1 MTHASLFSGIGG
13 FDLAAEWLGW
23 DNIFN
28 CEIDEF
34 CTKVLNYHFPNAT
47 HYGDITSTDFTIHRG
62 EIDVLTGGFPCQPFS
77 LAGARRGTEDD
88 RFLWPQ
94 MYRAICEISPRWIVA
109 ENVRGILTQQ
119 GGVVFERVW
128 SDLENAGYECQ
139 AFLIPACSVG
149 APHRRERVWFVAH
162 RADAGFEGMREWTE
176 QVSSRLAT
184 SDTNLNGQR
193 IGACKSFTIERS
205 CRASNIGTDGAKEV
219 VANAKCK
226 GLERADKSQRQERGV
241 WECVRRHSSGRDIQD
256 FADFPTQS
264 PVCSGDDGLSP
275 RLDAITFPAW
285 RRESIK
291 AYGNAIVP
299 QVFYQIGL
307 TINEYENTHT
317 T

>member
-23 DNIFN
+23 DNVFN

-94 MYRAICEISPRWIVA
+94 MYRAICEISPRWVVA

-119 GGVVFERVW
+119 EGVVFERVL

-162 RADAGFEGMREWTE
+162 RTDAGVEGMREWTE

-184 SDTNLNGQR
+184 SDTDLNGQR
-193 IGACKSFTIERS
+193 IGESESFTIERS
-205 CRASNIGTDGAKEV
+205 CRETNIGTDGSQEV
-219 VANAKCK
+219 TANATGT
-226 GLERADKSQRQERGV
+226 GLSPRFTRSEEVEIGRADRRKIRG
-241 WECVRRHSSGRDIQD
+241 GD

-264 PVCSGDDGLSP
+264 PVCSGDDGLSS

>member
-1 MTHASLFSGIGG
+1 MTHSSLFSGIGG

-23 DNIFN
+23 DNVFN

-34 CTKVLNYHFPNAT
+34 CTKVLNYHFPNVT
-47 HYGDITSTDFTIHRG
+47 HYGDITSTDFTPHRG
-62 EIDVLTGGFPCQPFS
+62 QIDVLTGGFPCQPFS

-94 MYRAICEISPRWIVA
+94 MYRAICEISPRWVVA

-119 GGVVFERVW
+119 KGVVFERVC
-128 SDLENAGYECQ
+128 SDLEDAGYECQ

-162 RADAGFEGMREWTE
+162 RADTRTESMQEWAKQIYSHLT
-176 QVSSRLAT
+176 A

-193 IGACKSFTIERS
+193 IGKSESLIIGRS
-205 CRASNIGTDGAKEV
+205 CRTTDIGTDGSQEIIADTEG
-219 VANAKCK
+219 A
-226 GLERADKSQRQERGV
+226 GLPPRAIRSRKVEFRRGD
-241 WECVRRHSSGRDIQD
+241 RREIRGGD

-264 PVCSGDDGLSP
+264 PVCSGDDGLSS

>member
-13 FDLAAEWLGW
+13 FDLAAQWLGW
-23 DNIFN
+23 DNVFN

-34 CTKVLNYHFPNAT
+34 CSKVLAYHFPNTT
-47 HYGDITSTDFTIHRG
+47 HYGDITTTDFTVHRG
-62 EIDVLTGGFPCQPFS
+62 QIDILTGGFPCQPFS

-94 MYRAICEISPRWIVA
+94 MYRAICEISPRWVVA

-119 GGVVFERVW
+119 RGVVFERVC
-128 SDLENAGYECQ
+128 SDLENAGYRCQ

-162 RADAGFEGMREWTE
+162 RADAGVKDVRKWKDEI
-176 QVSSRLAT
+176 SAT
-184 SDTNLNGQR
+184 LPTPNANLNGQR
-193 IGACKSFTIERS
+193 IGAYESLTVSRS
-205 CRASNIGTDGAKEV
+205 CRTTNIGTDGAQEV
-219 VANAKCK
+219 AADTECE
-226 GLERADKSQRQERGV
+226 GLEGKNKSSHKEEGLR
-241 WECVRRHSSGRDIQD
+241 ECIRRYSSGFNIQG

-275 RLDAITFPAW
+275 RLDSITFPAW

-307 TINEYENTHT
+307 KINEYENTT
-317 T
+317 TP

>member
-23 DNIFN
+23 DNVFN

-34 CTKVLNYHFPNAT
+34 CTRVLNYHFPNAT

-62 EIDVLTGGFPCQPFS
+62 EIDILTGGFPCQPFS

-94 MYRAICEISPRWIVA
+94 MYRAICEIFPRWVVA

-119 GGVVFERVW
+119 GGVVFERVC

-193 IGACKSFTIERS
+193 IGACESFTIERS
-205 CRASNIGTDGAKEV
+205 CRATNIGTDGAQEV
-219 VANAKCK
+219 VANSK
-226 GLERADKSQRQERGV
+226 GA
-241 WECVRRHSSGRDIQD
+241 
-256 FADFPTQS
+256 
-264 PVCSGDDGLSP
+264 GLSP
-275 RLDAITFPAW
+275 RAIRSREVEFGREDRRKIRGGTSQTSQLNPQFVAEMMGFPHDW
-285 RRESIK
+285 TLLPFLR
-291 AYGNAIVP
+291 GD
-299 QVFYQIGL
+299 
-307 TINEYENTHT
+307 ENQSKPTAMP
-317 T
+317 

>member
-23 DNIFN
+23 DNVFN

-62 EIDVLTGGFPCQPFS
+62 KIDVLTGGFPCQPFS

-94 MYRAICEISPRWIVA
+94 MFRAICEISPRWVVA

-119 GGVVFERVW
+119 GGMVFERVC

-162 RADAGFEGMREWTE
+162 RTDAGFEGMREWTE
-176 QVSSRLAT
+176 QVSSRLTT

-193 IGACKSFTIERS
+193 IGESGSLTIGRS
-205 CRASNIGTDGAKEV
+205 CRETNIGTDGSQEV
-219 VANAKCK
+219 AANAKGA
-226 GLERADKSQRQERGV
+226 GLSPRTIRSRKVEFGGGDRRKIRG
-241 WECVRRHSSGRDIQD
+241 GD

-264 PVCSGDDGLSP
+264 PVCSGDDGLSS

-285 RRESIK
+285 RRESFK

-307 TINEYENTHT
+307 TINEYENTLT

>member
-23 DNIFN
+23 DNVFN

-34 CTKVLNYHFPNAT
+34 CTKVLNYHFPNAI

-62 EIDVLTGGFPCQPFS
+62 EIDVLTGGSPCQPFS
-77 LAGARRGTEDD
+77 LAGAQRGTEDD

-94 MYRAICEISPRWIVA
+94 MYRAICEISPRWVVA

-119 GGVVFERVW
+119 GGVVFERVC

-162 RADAGFEGMREWTE
+162 RTDAGFEGMREWTE
-176 QVSSRLAT
+176 QVSSHLAT
-184 SDTNLNGQR
+184 SNTDLNGQR
-193 IGACKSFTIERS
+193 VRESESLTIDRS
-205 CRASNIGTDGAKEV
+205 CRTTNFGTDGSQEV
-219 VANAKCK
+219 AANAKCK
-226 GLERADKSQRQERGV
+226 GLGREDKPQRQEKGV
-241 WECVRRHSSGRDIQD
+241 RECVRRHSSGCNTQD
-256 FADFPTQS
+256 FADSPAQS
-264 PVCSGDDGLSP
+264 PVCCGDDGLSS

-307 TINEYENTHT
+307 TINEYEKL
-317 T
+317 

>member
-1 MTHASLFSGIGG
+1 MKHASLFSGIGG

-23 DNIFN
+23 DNVFN

-34 CTKVLNYHFPNAT
+34 CTKVLNYHFPNAI

-77 LAGARRGTEDD
+77 LAGARRGTKDN

-94 MYRAICEISPRWIVA
+94 MYRAICEISPRWVVA

-119 GGVVFERVW
+119 GGVVFERVC

-162 RADAGFEGMREWTE
+162 RTDARLEGMREWTE

-193 IGACKSFTIERS
+193 IRESESLTIGRS
-205 CRASNIGTDGAKEV
+205 CRATNIDTDGSQEV
-219 VANAKCK
+219 AANAK
-226 GLERADKSQRQERGV
+226 G
-241 WECVRRHSSGRDIQD
+241 
-256 FADFPTQS
+256 T
-264 PVCSGDDGLSP
+264 GLSP
-275 RLDAITFPAW
+275 RTIRSRKVEFGRGDRRKIRGGTSQTSQLNPQFVAEMMGFPHDW
-285 RRESIK
+285 TLLPFLR
-291 AYGNAIVP
+291 GD
-299 QVFYQIGL
+299 
-307 TINEYENTHT
+307 ENQSKPTAMP
-317 T
+317 

>member
-23 DNIFN
+23 DNVFN

-77 LAGARRGTEDD
+77 LAGARRGTADD

-94 MYRAICEISPRWIVA
+94 MYRAICEISPRWVVA

-119 GGVVFERVW
+119 KGMVFERVC

-162 RADAGFEGMREWTE
+162 RADAGVKGMREWTE

-184 SDTNLNGQR
+184 SDTDLNGQR
-193 IGACKSFTIERS
+193 IGESESFTIERS
-205 CRASNIGTDGAKEV
+205 CREANIGTDGSQEV
-219 VANAKCK
+219 VTNAKGA
-226 GLERADKSQRQERGV
+226 GLSLRTIRSRKVEFGRGD
-241 WECVRRHSSGRDIQD
+241 RRKIRGGD
-256 FADFPTQS
+256 FAEFPTQS
-264 PVCSGDDGLSP
+264 PVCSGDDGLSS
-275 RLDAITFPAW
+275 RLDSITFPAW

-299 QVFYQIGL
+299 QVFYQIGF
-307 TINEYENTHT
+307 TVNEYENTHT

>member
-23 DNIFN
+23 DNVFN

-62 EIDVLTGGFPCQPFS
+62 KIDVLTGGFPCQPFS

-94 MYRAICEISPRWIVA
+94 MYRAICEISPRWVVA

-119 GGVVFERVW
+119 GGVVFERVC

-162 RADAGFEGMREWTE
+162 RTDAGFEGMQEWTE
-176 QVSSRLAT
+176 QVSSRLTT
-184 SDTNLNGQR
+184 SNTDLNGQR
-193 IGACKSFTIERS
+193 IRESESLTIGRS
-205 CRASNIGTDGAKEV
+205 CRATNIGTDGSQDVAASATGTGLSPRFTRSEEV
-219 VANAKCK
+219 KV
-226 GLERADKSQRQERGV
+226 GRGD
-241 WECVRRHSSGRDIQD
+241 RRKILGGD

-264 PVCSGDDGLSP
+264 PVCCGDDGLSS

-307 TINEYENTHT
+307 TINEYERRKDS
-317 T
+317 